1 VIPSLVEILERL
13 GVARELTA
21 AVFAALLTALVLL
34 APSVARW
41 FDKRNP

>member
-13 GVARELTA
+13 GVARELVA

-34 APSVARW
+34 APSVVRW

>member
-1 VIPSLVEILERL
+1 VIPNLVEILERL
-13 GVARELTA
+13 GVDRELTA

-34 APSVARW
+34 APSVMRW